1 MYEPVHHGNTPV
13 FAHFEGRGRCFNTP
27 GRKVR
32 GGGRRFIAPGRKVG
46 GRGRHFIA
54 PGRKVRG
61 RGALKGK
68 GFGAIAAG
76 LGVPLIMKLLTGK
89 GRKRR
94 KHIEKR
100 LKKGRRVLS
109 NLLKMIRLGRQPLR
123 AIRRKNH
130 IAGNGNFSFAE
141 TLRRRLQKMENRR
154 Y

>member
-1 MYEPVHHGNTPV
+1 MYEPLHHGNTPV
-13 FAHFEGRGRCFNTP
+13 FAHFEGRGRCFNAP
-27 GRKVR
+27 GREVR

-46 GRGRHFIA
+46 GRGRPFIA

-76 LGVPLIMKLLTGK
+76 LGVPLIMLLTGK

-94 KHIEKR
+94 KHNEKR
-100 LKKGRRVLS
+100 LKGRRVLS
-109 NLLKMIRLGRQPLR
+109 ILLKMIGLGRQPFR
-123 AIRRKNH
+123 AIGRKNH

-141 TLRRRLQKMENRR
+141 TLRRRLRKMENRR

>member
-13 FAHFEGRGRCFNTP
+13 FAHFEGRGRRFNAP

-32 GGGRRFIAPGRKVG
+32 GRGRR
-46 GRGRHFIA
+46 FIA

-76 LGVPLIMKLLTGK
+76 LGIPLIMKLLTGN

-100 LKKGRRVLS
+100 LKVRGVLS
-109 NLLKMIRLGRQPLR
+109 NLLKMIGLGRRPFR
-123 AIRRKNH
+123 AVGRKNR
-130 IAGNGNFSFAE
+130 ISGNGNFSFAE
-141 TLRRRLQKMENRR
+141 TLRRRIRKMENRR